1 MTDNLSLSELES
13 ALSRFFFS
21 PWETSESSSALIVEQ
36 DELSY
41 SDWEEIFE
49 AVEAVR
55 NFDLGENLVL
65 TVEEG
70 NQNFEYRINWEPS
83 GFVTTHD
90 REDTEIPAS
99 RIYPDDETAANVLE
113 EVRNGQVN
121 DQEDLQSAVRS
132 FIEASRTSVRF
143 RFRIP
148 HSHIEAAITDS
159 LESDINVNFRFL
171 WSNLLEEIEAKSIPN
186 IREFIQLRNEKT
198 CFVTIDLPATAFG
211 EYIGFFSLR
220 GLDSRDFSDFIERRT
235 HLDQTLNA
243 IQRECAIDGF
253 HEVYLPPMVFV
264 TDSGDEW
271 LAEVLR
277 QRLAPFQVMFSLLG
291 VSNTARRQDGS
302 WRIRINGR
310 KTIDAEVEL
319 QKQENEW
326 ELSVS
331 NGPSPVSADREQVQ
345 EFVSLFSWV
354 YQSRPTDRV
363 TVLRNIIT
371 LYTTNI
377 AGLLDKVEN
386 IHASARTNFNVY
398 IEDSVDE
405 FIDFQ
410 QEVSRYVFETQR
422 EISNLR
428 RDLSNAVSK
437 DLFRVFGFIL
447 VTGVGVVSQI
457 SKVTNARNALG
468 IALVPV
474 GIYMFL
480 SLIGVRGLNKQF
492 DSIESSREDY
502 YNLYERF
509 LDEQILDDITDSEAD
524 SDLKTQFKRGV
535 WLYYGLFG
543 ILLAVTVY
551 LVIDLLFIG
560 GPATEIL
567 ADILSS

>member
-1 MTDNLSLSELES
+1 VTDNLPHSELES

-21 PWETSESSSALIVEQ
+21 PWETTESSSALIVEQ
-36 DELSY
+36 DELSV
-41 SDWEEIFE
+41 SDWEEVFN

-55 NFDLGENLVL
+55 SLDLGENFVL
-65 TVEEG
+65 TVEEDS
-70 NQNFEYRINWEPS
+70 QNFEYRINWERS
-83 GFVTTHD
+83 GFVTSHD
-90 REDTEIPAS
+90 REDAEIPAS
-99 RIYPDDETAANVLE
+99 RLYPDDETAADALE
-113 EVRNGQVN
+113 QVRNDRIN
-121 DQEDLQSAVRS
+121 DQEGLQSVIQS
-132 FIEASRTSVRF
+132 FIEAPRTSVRF

-148 HSHIEAAITDS
+148 HNHVESTITNS
-159 LESDINVNFRFL
+159 LDADISVKFRFL
-171 WSNLLEEIEAKSIPN
+171 WSSLLEEIEAKSITD
-186 IREFIQLRNEKT
+186 IREFIELKNEKT
-198 CFVTIDLPATAFG
+198 CFVTVDLPATAFG

-220 GLDSRDFSDFIERRT
+220 ALDSRDFSDFIERRT
-235 HLDQTLNA
+235 HLDKTLNA

-253 HEVYLPPMVFV
+253 HEVYLPPMVFE
-264 TDSGDEW
+264 TGSGDEW

-319 QKQENEW
+319 QKHSNEW
-326 ELSVS
+326 ELLMS
-331 NGPSPVSADREQVQ
+331 NGPSPVSADLEQVQ
-345 EFVSLFSWV
+345 EFVSLFIWV

-377 AGLLDKVEN
+377 AGLLDEIEN

-468 IALVPV
+468 IALIPV
-474 GIYMFL
+474 GIYMIL
-480 SLIGVRGLNKQF
+480 SLVGIRGLNKQF

-509 LDEQILDDITDSEAD
+509 LDEQILNDITDSEAD
-524 SDLKTQFKRGV
+524 RDLKTQFKRGV
-535 WLYYGLFG
+535 KLYYGLFG
-543 ILLAVTVY
+543 ILLAITIY
-551 LVIDLLFIG
+551 LVIDLLLTG
-560 GPATEIL
+560 GPAAKLLTEIL
-567 ADILSS
+567 SS

>member
-1 MTDNLSLSELES
+1 VTDNLSIPELES

-21 PWETSESSSALIVEQ
+21 PWETTESSSALRVEQ
-36 DELSY
+36 DELSG
-41 SDWEEIFE
+41 SDWKQVIE
-49 AVEAVR
+49 AVEVVR

-65 TVEEG
+65 TVEEESH
-70 NQNFEYRINWEPS
+70 NFEYRINLEPT

-90 REDTEIPAS
+90 REDTGIPPS
-99 RIYPDDETAANVLE
+99 RIYPDDETAADALE
-113 EVRNGQVN
+113 QVRNDRVN
-121 DQEDLQSAVRS
+121 NQESLQSVVQS
-132 FIEASRTSVRF
+132 FIEAPRTSVRF

-148 HSHIEAAITDS
+148 HSHIESTIADS
-159 LESDINVNFRFL
+159 LDSDIGVKFRFL
-171 WSNLLEEIEAKSIPN
+171 WSSMLEEIEAKSITD
-186 IREFIQLRNEKT
+186 IREFIQLSNEKT
-198 CFVTIDLPATAFG
+198 CFVTVDLPGTTFG

-220 GLDSRDFSDFIERRT
+220 AFDSRDLSDFIGRRT
-235 HLDQTLNA
+235 QLDKTLNA

-271 LAEVLR
+271 LTKVLR

-310 KTIDAEVEL
+310 KTIDTEVEI
-319 QKQENEW
+319 QKQGSEW
-326 ELSVS
+326 ELLVS
-331 NGPSPVSADREQVQ
+331 NGPSPVSANQEQVQ
-345 EFVSLFSWV
+345 EFVSLFIWV

-377 AGLLDKVEN
+377 AGLLGEIEN

-422 EISNLR
+422 EVSNLR

-468 IALVPV
+468 IALIPVAIYMVLSLV
-474 GIYMFL
+474 GI
-480 SLIGVRGLNKQF
+480 RGLNKQF

-543 ILLAVTVY
+543 ILLAIAAY
-551 LVIDLLFIG
+551 LVIDLLFTG
-560 GPATEIL
+560 GPATEL
-567 ADILSS
+567 LTEILSS

>member
-1 MTDNLSLSELES
+1 MTDNLPHSELES

-21 PWETSESSSALIVEQ
+21 PWETTESSSALIVEQ
-36 DELSY
+36 DELSV
-41 SDWEEIFE
+41 SDWEGIFKS
-49 AVEAVR
+49 VEAVR
-55 NFDLGENLVL
+55 SLDLGENLVL
-65 TVEEG
+65 TVEEDS
-70 NQNFEYRINWEPS
+70 QNFEYRINWERS
-83 GFVTTHD
+83 GFVTSHD
-90 REDTEIPAS
+90 REDAEIPAS
-99 RIYPDDETAANVLE
+99 RLYPDDETAADALE
-113 EVRNGQVN
+113 QVRNDRIN
-121 DQEDLQSAVRS
+121 DQEGLQSVVQS
-132 FIEASRTSVRF
+132 FIEAPRTSVRF

-148 HSHIEAAITDS
+148 HNHVESTITDS
-159 LESDINVNFRFL
+159 LDADISVKFRFL
-171 WSNLLEEIEAKSIPN
+171 WSSLLEEIEAKSITD
-186 IREFIQLRNEKT
+186 IREFIELRNEKT
-198 CFVTIDLPATAFG
+198 CFVTVDLPGTAFG

-220 GLDSRDFSDFIERRT
+220 ALDSRDFSDFIERRT
-235 HLDQTLNA
+235 HLDKTLNA

-253 HEVYLPPMVFV
+253 HEVYLPPMVFE
-264 TDSGDEW
+264 TGSGDEW

-310 KTIDAEVEL
+310 KTIDAEVEI
-319 QKQENEW
+319 QKHSNEW

-331 NGPSPVSADREQVQ
+331 NGPSPVSADQEQVE
-345 EFVSLFSWV
+345 EFVSLFTWV

-377 AGLLDKVEN
+377 AGLLGEIEN

-468 IALVPV
+468 IALIPV
-474 GIYMFL
+474 GIYMVL
-480 SLIGVRGLNKQF
+480 SLVGIRGLNKQF

-535 WLYYGLFG
+535 KLYYGLFG
-543 ILLAVTVY
+543 ILLAITIY
-551 LVIDLLFIG
+551 LVIELLLTG
-560 GPATEIL
+560 GPATKLLTE
-567 ADILSS
+567 ILSS